1 MGLVALEGLEVPV
14 VTEDGEGGGVINRES
29 TTLLEE
35 DSGTAYV
42 NFQLP
47 ATTVLQKNIMR
58 DLPKS
63 STQAKEIMEMMALK
77 DLVDML
83 DLADIQESAEL
94 TECRGPMVRLQQ
106 FDQ

>member
-1 MGLVALEGLEVPV
+1 MGLLALEGLEVLV

-42 NFQLP
+42 NGMP
-47 ATTVLQKNIMR
+47 AMRTLQKNIMR

-83 DLADIQESAEL
+83 DPADIQESAEL